1 MINTRERGLVV
12 RQSNTII
19 DASYKIA
26 SVGEGRLIR
35 LLIAQIH
42 PHDEDFKIYRI
53 DVADFAR
60 FFDLPLSG
68 ATYELIEKSARA
80 LREREVF
87 ITNGKSWLCTGWL
100 SHAEYK
106 DGSGYVEVSFHKSL
120 KPYLLQ
126 LQTHWNQYELKTI
139 INFKSSYSIR
149 IFELLKS
156 WEFKADSNGYFKR
169 SFEVEELRGILGVD
183 KKEYRL
189 FSDFRIKVI
198 EQAVKEININSDIR
212 IIQVDYPKTG
222 RKISHVVF
230 HCEKPKQLQLEVDEK
245 PPKLEEVPKK
255 KEHPD
260 YIAELMAIG
269 IDENIAYRWKRK
281 YTVARLRESIAYTK
295 AMQKAGKIRD
305 SVTGFLATTVT
316 NNMGASWVE
325 QEKKAMEAKKS
336 RADKEKQEEEA
347 ELERLEKKRKE
358 LEELRTQFQAL
369 AEDKKAMLRMTYK
382 GSLSGIPLRT
392 WERALKTNP
401 ESPES
406 VITVYAPF
414 LSFYK
419 QTKGVL

>member
-1 MINTRERGLVV
+1 LINTKERGLVV

-35 LLIAQIH
+35 LLIAQIQ

-169 SFEVEELRGILGVD
+169 SFEVDELRTILGLE
-183 KKEYRL
+183 KSEYK
-189 FSDFRIKVI
+189 FFKDFRVYAID
-198 EQAVKEININSDIR
+198 QSVKEINANSDIR

-245 PPKLEEVPKK
+245 PPKLKEAPKE

-260 YIAELMAIG
+260 YIAELIAIG

-295 AMQKAGKIRD
+295 AMQKMGKIRD
-305 SVTGFLATTVT
+305 SVTGFLATTIA

-325 QEKKAMEAKKS
+325 QEKKDLEARKS
-336 RADKEKQEEEA
+336 REEKERQAQEK
-347 ELERLEKKRKE
+347 ELERIEKQRKERDELRIQFDALPEEKKS
-358 LEELRTQFQAL
+358 
-369 AEDKKAMLRMTYK
+369 MLRMAYK
-382 GSLSGIPLRT
+382 GSLSSIPLQT

-401 ESPES
+401 KSPES
-406 VITVYAPF
+406 VVMVSASF

-419 QTKGVL
+419 QTIGVL

>member
-1 MINTRERGLVV
+1 MINTKERGLVV

-35 LLIAQIH
+35 LLIAQIQ

-68 ATYELIEKSARA
+68 TTYELIEKSARA

-169 SFEVEELRGILGVD
+169 SFEVEELRNILGVE
-183 KKEYRL
+183 KTEYAL
-189 FSDFRIKVI
+189 FADLRVNVVN
-198 EQAVKEININSDIR
+198 QAVKEINANSDIR

-245 PPKLEEVPKK
+245 PPKLEEVPKEK
-255 KEHPD
+255 KHPD

-358 LEELRTQFQAL
+358 LEELRTQFQTL
-369 AEDKKAMLRMTYK
+369 AEDKKTMLRMAYK

-392 WERALKTNP
+392 WEKALKNNP

-406 VITVYAPF
+406 VITVSAPF

>member
-1 MINTRERGLVV
+1 MNTKERELVV
-12 RQSNTII
+12 RQSNTLIE
-19 DASYKIA
+19 ASYKIA

-35 LLIAQIH
+35 MLIAQIQ
-42 PHDEDFKIYRI
+42 PHDEDFKTYRI
-53 DVADFAR
+53 DVGDFAR
-60 FFDLPLSG
+60 FFGLAESNNSVYEQIKKAADDLASRRI
-68 ATYELIEKSARA
+68 LIEH
-80 LREREVF
+80 
-87 ITNGKSWLCTGWL
+87 GKSWVRLNWL
-100 SHAEYK
+100 SFAKYIE
-106 DGSGYVEVSFHKSL
+106 GNGYIEVRFDKEL

-126 LQTHWNQYELKTI
+126 LQTHWKQYELKTI

-169 SFEVEELRGILGVD
+169 SFEVEELRGILGVE
-183 KKEYRL
+183 KREYSL
-189 FSDFRIKVI
+189 FADFRIKVV
-198 EQAVKEININSDIR
+198 EQALKEINTTADIR

-245 PPKLEEVPKK
+245 PQKHKEAPKE

-260 YIAELMAIG
+260 YIAELIAIG

-295 AMQKAGKIRD
+295 AMQKMGKIRD
-305 SVTGFLATTVT
+305 SVTGFLATTIA

-325 QEKKAMEAKKS
+325 QEKKDLEARKS
-336 RADKEKQEEEA
+336 REEKERQAQEK
-347 ELERLEKKRKE
+347 ELERIEKQRKERDELRIQFDALPEEKKS
-358 LEELRTQFQAL
+358 
-369 AEDKKAMLRMTYK
+369 MLRMAYK
-382 GSLSGIPLRT
+382 GSLSSIPLQI

-401 ESPES
+401 KSPES
-406 VITVYAPF
+406 VVMVSASF

-419 QTKGVL
+419 QTIGVL

>member
-1 MINTRERGLVV
+1 MNTKERELVV
-12 RQSNTII
+12 RQSNTLIE
-19 DASYKIA
+19 ASYKIA

-35 LLIAQIH
+35 MLIAQIQ
-42 PHDEDFKIYRI
+42 PHDEDFKTYRI
-53 DVADFAR
+53 DVADFAQ
-60 FFDLPLSG
+60 FFGLAATNNSVYEQIKKAADDLAGRRIML
-68 ATYELIEKSARA
+68 EH
-80 LREREVF
+80 
-87 ITNGKSWLCTGWL
+87 GKSWVRLNWL
-100 SHAEYK
+100 SFAKYIE
-106 DGSGYVEVSFHKSL
+106 GNGYIEVRFDKEL

-126 LQTHWNQYELKTI
+126 LKTHWKQYELKTI
-139 INFKSSYSIR
+139 INFNSSYSIR

-169 SFEVEELRGILGVD
+169 SFEVDDLRKILGVE
-183 KKEYRL
+183 KNEYK
-189 FSDFRIKVI
+189 FFKDFRIKVI
-198 EQAVKEININSDIR
+198 EIATREINTNSDIR
-212 IIQVDYPKTG
+212 IIQVDYSKTG

-305 SVTGFLATTVT
+305 SVTGFLATTVA

-325 QEKKAMEAKKS
+325 QEQKQLEAKKS
-336 RADKEKQEEEA
+336 REEKEQKVQDKELARVEKERQE
-347 ELERLEKKRKE
+347 RD
-358 LEELRTQFQAL
+358 ELRIQFKAL
-369 AEDKKAMLRMTYK
+369 SEDKKAMLRMAYK

-392 WERALKTNP
+392 WEKALKTNP

-406 VITVYAPF
+406 VVMVSASF

-419 QTKGVL
+419 RTKGVL